1 MNIPGFGNL
10 NIGNMME
17 QMKKLQDDV
26 ARAQDELARKTVTAE
41 SGAGMVSVVMNGAL
55 DLVSIKIDP
64 AILKPEDAQMI
75 QDLVVAAVN
84 KAMENARALNEQ
96 ELKKVSGLLPNI
108 PGLDFLK

>member
-1 MNIPGFGNL
+1 MNFPNFGNL
-10 NIGNMME
+10 NINSMME

-26 ARAQDELARKTVTAE
+26 ARTQEELARKTVSGE

-55 DLVSIKIDP
+55 ELVSVHIDP
-64 AILKPEDAQMI
+64 TILKPEDAQMV

-84 KAMENARALNEQ
+84 KALENARALSDQ

>member
-1 MNIPGFGNL
+1 MNFPNFGNL

-17 QMKKLQDDV
+17 QMKKLQEDV
-26 ARAQDELARKTVTAE
+26 ARTQDELARKTVTGE

-55 DLVSIKIDP
+55 ELVSVTIDP
-64 AILKPEDAQMI
+64 SILKPEDAQMV
-75 QDLVVAAVN
+75 QDLIVAAVN
-84 KAMENARALNEQ
+84 KALDNARAMSEQ